1 MSRDEIREALYDL
14 VEAGYIAG
22 RRGLGRLCAE
32 RIATELADAV
42 AEQIMPGGR
51 REEGGDAHER
61 ER

>member
-32 RIATELADAV
+32 RIATGTA
-42 AEQIMPGGR
+42 
-51 REEGGDAHER
+51 
-61 ER
+61 